1 MSFKFCPECG
11 TAVEPDGRF
20 CGSCGQPIGTPPS
33 SRGALPLAGIVT
45 LVSLLVLGGG
55 FWLYLRLAPE
65 PTRPLKPG
73 ETAPGVMAGPPAAAP
88 GAPGQPHPPMELPED
103 IKNYMASLQK
113 EAEASPEDAQ
123 KWATLAGVY
132 YRASRLDPSYADKAV
147 AAYQHLV
154 DLDAESLEGLRGL
167 GNLAYD
173 RQDREG
179 AIGYYERYL
188 AAKPG
193 DAEVRTD
200 LGTMYYESDQPERAI
215 AEYERALATSPTFYQ
230 AYFNLAVV
238 YDSKGDR
245 EASHAALEKARD
257 LTTDENVKQRIDAL
271 LEIARA
277 ENLPLTQAA
286 QRIAATARAAGGAPA
301 ATGAANAPAAA
312 PAPPAD
318 TFRGAIERLFRGH
331 RIAGPK
337 VVSIEWPSDDRA
349 RVMMANFP
357 MDQMPE
363 VMKIGYLG
371 KMTDG
376 MKAAQE
382 EFEVGGPV
390 VVELVD
396 QPTGKVMATVDS
408 AETPS
413 EE

>member
-1 MSFKFCPECG
+1 MPFKFCPECG
-11 TAVEPDGRF
+11 AAVEPGARF
-20 CGSCGQPIGTPPS
+20 CGSCGQPVGAPAS

-73 ETAPGVMAGPPAAAP
+73 ETAPGVMAGPPA
-88 GAPGQPHPPMELPED
+88 GATGQPHPPMELPED

-113 EAEASPEDAQ
+113 EADANPEDTQ

-132 YRASRLDPSYADKAV
+132 YRASRLDPSYAEKAV

-154 DLDAESLEGLRGL
+154 DLDAESLDGLRGL

-193 DAEVRTD
+193 DPEVRTD
-200 LGTMYYESDQPERAI
+200 LGTMYYETERPERAI
-215 AEYERALATSPTFYQ
+215 AEYERVLATSPTFYQ

-238 YDSKGDR
+238 YDASGDR
-245 EASHAALEKARD
+245 EASHTALEKARD

-271 LEIARA
+271 LQIART

-286 QRIAATARAAGGAPA
+286 QRIAAAAGASGAAPA
-301 ATGAANAPAAA
+301 GAANAPAAA
-312 PAPPAD
+312 SAPPAD
-318 TFRGAIERLFRGH
+318 TFRGAIEQLFRGH

-337 VVSIEWPSDDRA
+337 VVSIEWASDDRA
-349 RVMMANFP
+349 RVMMAGFP

-371 KMTDG
+371 KMSDG

-382 EFEVGGPV
+382 RFEVGDPV

-396 QPTGKVMATVDS
+396 QPTGVVMATVDPT
-408 AETPS
+408 ETS
-413 EE
+413 SDQ

>member
-1 MSFKFCPECG
+1 MPFKFCPECG
-11 TAVEPDGRF
+11 AAVEPGGRF
-20 CGSCGQPIGTPPS
+20 CGSCGQPIGAPPS

-73 ETAPGVMAGPPAAAP
+73 ETAPGVMAGPPP
-88 GAPGQPHPPMELPED
+88 GGTGAPGQPHPPMELPED

-113 EAEASPEDAQ
+113 EADANPEDAQ

-132 YRASRLDPSYADKAV
+132 YRASRLDPSYAEKAV

-154 DLDAESLEGLRGL
+154 DLDAESLDGLRGL

-193 DAEVRTD
+193 DPEVRTD

-215 AEYERALATSPTFYQ
+215 AEYERVLATSPTFYQ
-230 AYFNLAVV
+230 AHFNLAVV
-238 YDSKGDR
+238 YDASGDR

-271 LEIARA
+271 LEIART

-286 QRIAATARAAGGAPA
+286 QRIAAAARASGGAAAGGAS
-301 ATGAANAPAAA
+301 APAAA

-318 TFRGAIERLFRGH
+318 TFREAIEQLFRGH

-337 VVSIEWPSDDRA
+337 VVSIEWPSDGRA

-371 KMTDG
+371 KMSDG
-376 MKAAQE
+376 MKEAQE
-382 EFEVGGPV
+382 KFGVDGPV

-396 QPTGKVMATVDS
+396 QPTGQVMATVDPADTS
-408 AETPS
+408 G